1 MALIVFVVSLF
12 GMLFLGVP
20 IFMSIGASGLILYA
34 YGMGDMEPI
43 LLVQRMYIL
52 HVAAKIYMFYGK
64 VEISNGESG

>member
-43 LLVQRMYIL
+43 LLVQRM
-52 HVAAKIYMFYGK
+52 F
-64 VEISNGESG
+64 NG

>member
-1 MALIVFVVSLF
+1 MALVVFVVSLF

-43 LLVQRMYIL
+43 LLCSACS
-52 HVAAKIYMFYGK
+52 AA
-64 VEISNGESG
+64 

>member
-43 LLVQRMYIL
+43 LLVQRM
-52 HVAAKIYMFYGK
+52 F
-64 VEISNGESG
+64 NGLNALPCWQSHCLCLPVRS